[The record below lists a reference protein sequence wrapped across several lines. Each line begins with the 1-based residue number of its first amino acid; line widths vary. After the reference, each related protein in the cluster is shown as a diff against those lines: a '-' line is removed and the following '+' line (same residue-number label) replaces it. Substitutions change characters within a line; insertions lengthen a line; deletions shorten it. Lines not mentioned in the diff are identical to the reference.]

1 MKNQVTKF
9 ILFFVVASILIILDQ
24 FTKQLAF
31 KYLFNQEP
39 KVIIK
44 DVFELV
50 YTENRGAAFG
60 VLQGKQTF
68 FYIITVIVL
77 IVLLVFVFKIELS
90 KHNILLLVII
100 DLIFSGAVGNF
111 IDRVKNQYVID
122 FLYFKPI
129 DFPVFNLAD
138 SYITIGCILMVLSMF
153 TIYKEKEVL

>member
-153 TIYKEKEVL
+153 TIYKDKEVL